1 MRGDSRRADAWA
13 SAWAFLPVLGAPL
26 AHAPVLRFGLAPRL
40 ARPISRRLFG
50 EHKTWR
56 GALLMTGGTLAA
68 AFALDRVP
76 SYRRRLP
83 APVAAAGPLRMGL
96 LLGTAM
102 WLGELPNSFLKRR
115 LGIPP
120 GKHLHSPLGAGLAV
134 FDMADWVPV
143 AWLLVRPVW
152 RMGAREGAQM
162 FALVAV
168 VHVPL
173 NLLGYA
179 LGVRTSP
186 L

>member
-1 MRGDSRRADAWA
+1 MPAV
-13 SAWAFLPVLGAPL
+13 WAFAPVLGAPL
-26 AHAPVLRFGLAPRL
+26 AHAPVLRFDLAHSL

-56 GALLMTGGTLAA
+56 GVLFMTGGTVAA
-68 AFALDRVP
+68 ALALHRSP
-76 SYRRRLP
+76 SYRRRVP
-83 APVAAAGPLRMGL
+83 EPVAAAGPLRIGV
-96 LLGTAM
+96 LLGSAM
-102 WLGELPNSFLKRR
+102 WVGELPNSFLKRR

-120 GKHLHSPLGAGLAV
+120 GKHRRSATGVALAV
-134 FDMADWVPV
+134 FDQADWVPT
-143 AWLLVRPVW
+143 AWLLLRPAW
-152 RMGAREGAQM
+152 RMSASECAQM

-179 LGVRTSP
+179 LGVRTAP